1 MTGKGLN
8 ITYGNQS
15 VLVGIPDESIHTLLL
30 EDGSIVLDRKIF
42 EHAIKDLRSKGMLQ
56 DIEQVV
62 MVRESA
68 FHHICDQAIEETG
81 LDKKYLKH
89 ERL

>member
-1 MTGKGLN
+1 MGKGLN
-8 ITYGNQS
+8 VTYGNQS

-42 EHAIKDLRSKGMLQ
+42 EQAIKDLRNKGLLK

-62 MVRESA
+62 IVRESA
-68 FHHICDQAIEETG
+68 FHHICDQCFEEIG
-81 LDKKYLKH
+81 LDRKDLKH
-89 ERL
+89 EQL